1 MFKMKSRITLPCC
14 GWHVF
19 IQMLTLSLLDA
30 RLNTRKILGN
40 QTAGYYQNWRYR
52 ATSQLSMWTS
62 HWEGQYC
69 QPCHGLLGLFV
80 LRCFFSVCLP
90 DLLFIF
96 RPRPARWQWRL
107 VMALLDWRLKL
118 AKLWPHHSLKR
129 RSGSDF
135 YEIKQKLF
143 SRIRIQLVGPAS
155 QYWTLRWRQMYK
167 YFSKNKTLSL
177 KVWSVGSC
185 GKKIRI
191 SAIKRR
197 HRGGMWDVKM

>member
-1 MFKMKSRITLPCC
+1 MTRVYSDAHSLSTWCEAQHKKNTWKPNRWILPELKVQGHVTTLHVNIPLRRSVLLVMSWSVGFVCFKMLFPC
-14 GWHVF
+14 
-19 IQMLTLSLLDA
+19 L
-30 RLNTRKILGN
+30 
-40 QTAGYYQNWRYR
+40 
-52 ATSQLSMWTS
+52 
-62 HWEGQYC
+62 
-69 QPCHGLLGLFV
+69 
-80 LRCFFSVCLP
+80 SVCLS